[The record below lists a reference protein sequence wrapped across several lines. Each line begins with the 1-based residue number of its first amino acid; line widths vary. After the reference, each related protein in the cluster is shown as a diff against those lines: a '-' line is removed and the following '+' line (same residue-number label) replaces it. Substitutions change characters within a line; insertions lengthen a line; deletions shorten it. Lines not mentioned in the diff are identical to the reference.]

1 MPMYEYRCG
10 GCGHKIERYEAGRAA
25 SEGAEKCPECGRT
38 SLRRVFSTFASNCC
52 GDGDGGGSLPASG
65 GCGGGSSHFS

>member
-10 GCGHKIERYEAGRAA
+10 DCGYAVERYAAGRTG
-25 SEGAEKCPECGRT
+25 SEKAEKCPKCGKT
-38 SLRRVFSTFASNCC
+38 SLKKVFSTFASNCC
-52 GDGDGGGSLPASG
+52 GSSGGGLPASG

>member
-10 GCGHKIERYEAGRAA
+10 GCGYAVERYAAG
-25 SEGAEKCPECGRT
+25 STGSGKSEKCPRCGKE
-38 SLRRVFSTFASNCC
+38 SLKKVFSTFASACC
-52 GDGDGGGSLPASG
+52 GSGSSLPSSG